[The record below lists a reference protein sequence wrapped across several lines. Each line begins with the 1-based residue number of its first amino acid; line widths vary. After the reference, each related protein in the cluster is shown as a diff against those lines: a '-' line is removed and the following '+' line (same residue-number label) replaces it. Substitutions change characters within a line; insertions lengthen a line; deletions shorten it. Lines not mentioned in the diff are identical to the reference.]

1 MGRRRC
7 PLRMVESE
15 TGLLVAEV
23 TTPVELSRA
32 SGHVPVSIA
41 RAVTAIRG
49 APVVVATLIHRPAPL
64 RMAGASGMST
74 PLVDADQTAN
84 DSALPAMPA
93 CNLSGDGTA

>member
-1 MGRRRC
+1 MGRRQC
-7 PLRMVESE
+7 PLRMVGSE

-49 APVVVATLIHRPAPL
+49 APIVVATLPTVRL
-64 RMAGASGMST
+64 RSW
-74 PLVDADQTAN
+74 
-84 DSALPAMPA
+84 
-93 CNLSGDGTA
+93 